1 MQNNSDKFDHLI
13 SLAAIKCAE
22 EDAEKLNELDTSGVV
37 FDDSYYKKR
46 NKIINKFKRAP
57 SVRTTKTVLLRLA
70 AAIMIVI
77 MLSCVLIGCVPALR
91 KAIYDAIVKWYD
103 RFVTVSYENED
114 DRDKETRYAETPI
127 PETDVT
133 IVAPT
138 FIEDIRKPTDLP
150 EGVWEDIFVQTNTS
164 VNIDYYHN
172 EDYLFSFSQML
183 LKPNDNHIDSEDV
196 NVTKIKIN
204 GNDAMVIESVYQREI
219 SIVWADG
226 EYSYYIVSMGCD
238 LETLIVYAESVK

>member
-13 SLAAIKCAE
+13 LLAAIKCAE

-91 KAIYDAIVKWYD
+91 KAIFDAIVKWYD
-103 RFVTVSYENED
+103 NYIAVSYETQDGQED
-114 DRDKETRYAETPI
+114 ETGYE
-127 PETDVT
+127 E
-133 IVAPT
+133 APT
-138 FIEDIRKPTDLP
+138 SQINDDVVVPTSIIDIRKPRDLP
-150 EGVWEDIFVQTNTS
+150 EGVWEDFVTQTSTS
-164 VNIDYYHN
+164 IHIDYYSS
-172 EDYLFSFSQML
+172 EDYIFSFSQTL
-183 LKPNDNHIDSEDV
+183 LKPTDNHIDSEDV
-196 NVTKIKIN
+196 TVTKIKIN
-204 GNDAMVIESVYQREI
+204 DNNAMVIEAVYEREI
-219 SIVWADG
+219 YVFWNDG
-226 EYSYYIVSMGCD
+226 EYSYNIFSTESD
-238 LETLIVYAESVK
+238 LETLIRYAESVK